1 MITLYFYSLHYYR
14 PGHVSET
21 YDHIYVIST
30 RVGGGERDA
39 LRVQGLEARASQVRI
54 RKRCVDIS
62 KGCHLDKVPKEEKA
76 MANK

>member
-21 YDHIYVIST
+21 YQDHIYFISF

-39 LRVQGLEARASQVRI
+39 LRVQGLEARASQDRI

-62 KGCHLDKVPKEEKA
+62 KGFHLDKVPKEE
-76 MANK
+76 